1 MLLEAGKCKV
11 KMVAELGSDKADG
24 IFYLCPQGN
33 EDAFFF
39 FFIIRV
45 LILLLRASSL

>member
-33 EDAFFF
+33 EDAFFLF
-39 FFIIRV
+39 LIRV